1 MVSISVEYVLGIL
14 QNLPLTVQA
23 RFSVAKMQ
31 VLTHTK
37 SASFKMVKS
46 TTVTYLL
53 RIISEQGISSVVS
66 KNPCLRRLGLTLWL
80 KFQNVR
86 KERNAPIQPC

>member
-1 MVSISVEYVLGIL
+1 MSVLGVL
-14 QNLPLTVQA
+14 QNLLLMAQA
-23 RFSVAKMQ
+23 RFSVVRMQ
-31 VLTHTK
+31 VSPHTK
-37 SASFKMVKS
+37 FAGSRLVKS

-53 RIISEQGISSVVS
+53 RTISEQGISSVVS

-86 KERNAPIQPC
+86 KERSAPIQPC